1 MKQSLTYI
9 AIVFVA
15 LILLVLFLQHLMVP
29 LLGGIGGSF
38 GLRPQTHGCLG
49 ITLKQNFI
57 GWLPKGDIEFNALL
71 HFRYH
76 VPPQFSERSY
86 CLGQDVWFGE

>member
-1 MKQSLTYI
+1 MKTPIKYT
-9 AIVFVA
+9 AIIFVA
-15 LILLVLFLQHLMVP
+15 LTLLVLFLQIFIVP

-38 GLRPQTHGCLG
+38 GLRPQTHSCIG
-49 ITLKQNFI
+49 ITLNQNSM
-57 GWLPKGDIEFNALL
+57 GWLPKGDIKFNTLF

-76 VPPQFSERSY
+76 VPPQSSERGY